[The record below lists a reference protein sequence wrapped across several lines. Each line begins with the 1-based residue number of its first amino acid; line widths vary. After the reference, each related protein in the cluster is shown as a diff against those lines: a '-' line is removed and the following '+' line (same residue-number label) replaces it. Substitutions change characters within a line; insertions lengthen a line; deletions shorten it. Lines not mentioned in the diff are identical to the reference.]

1 MSKST
6 IITKELHAVFLN
18 GKQITRYR
26 TDKVRTIAIAKKTS
40 WNVNQINNPFGNHQ
54 DHSVGVLSRKVRKGT
69 DDTRSF
75 AMIANDLSPNIYAK

>member
-1 MSKST
+1 MSNTT

-26 TDKVRTIAIAKKTS
+26 NDKIRTIAIAKRTS
-40 WNVNQINNPFGNHQ
+40 WSLHEGPYKSKRKHNI
-54 DHSVGVLSRKVRKGT
+54 GVLSRKVRKGT